1 MPNRVE
7 PWTVVLEVDD
17 KLVKLWDFE
26 ESKDGNLEHRG
37 FMRSFVMP
45 FQPSDTTVG

>member
-7 PWTVVLEVDD
+7 PWTVVLEVND

-45 FQPSDTTVG
+45 FQSCDTTG